1 MQTGPSTYQF
11 GEFTLDLSRGSVLK
25 GREEIKLRPK
35 VYEALKYLIENRGR
49 LIGKQELMQALWPN
63 TCVTDDSLVQCTVE
77 LRRALDDRA
86 QRLLK
91 TVPRRGYV
99 FTSQVIQSPANMD
112 PASRQPVGKAAGKL
126 LDLPTPRTSL
136 VGRERELGEVG
147 ELLLRSDIR
156 LLTLTGA
163 GGAGKTRLAV
173 AAAAA
178 VADRFTAGVQFV
190 GLAAIKDPDLVVTAL
205 AKALDIQPVAHRTV
219 PQLIGEQLQEAGPF
233 LLVLDNFEHVLP
245 AAAAVAEILAACPA
259 LKILVTS
266 RASVRIYGEQEFPVR
281 PLELN
286 SALELFVQRAT
297 AVRPSFALTA
307 ENAAAVQGICSRL
320 DGLPLAIEL
329 AAARTKVLSPSAI
342 LERLQSRLQLLT
354 GGALDLPAR
363 QQTLRKTIDWSH
375 DLLNE
380 VEQKLFR
387 RLAVFVGGCTL
398 EAAEAVCNT
407 RRDLGI
413 DPFDGLSSLV
423 DKNLIQRSER
433 AESEPRFTVLET
445 IREYALERLRDAGEE
460 PASRQAHAAYCL
472 VFAEEGNPE
481 LNPADRARWLA
492 RCDLEMDNFRSALDW
507 LLESQDLGWGL
518 RLSMALFR
526 FWDMR
531 EHLIEGRARLET
543 VLRLANAGYSR
554 ERAKIA
560 QFLGAFATAQG
571 DFAAAQRFL
580 EQSLSLYEQLD
591 DQWGIATALN
601 AQGVSQR
608 DRGDYAA
615 AQDSF
620 ERSLACWRTL
630 PDRLAIAHCLHN
642 LANAL
647 KLRGDYS
654 RAQTALR
661 EATEIFREVEVGDPS
676 GAAWAIN
683 QQGDIARAQGDVA
696 VARDL
701 YQRALSAFR
710 AAGDR
715 WGSARSLADLGH
727 ICCEQGEYPAAHAAY
742 REALEI
748 FADLGHRRGIARAL
762 EGFACLAVARGQA
775 ERALQLAAA
784 ATLLR
789 YQIGAPLPQA
799 EQSKIDQSLSAAR
812 ASLREPEGKDAWTAG
827 SAMSLEQA
835 IQYSL
840 EEQPPVS

>member
-1 MQTGPSTYQF
+1 
-11 GEFTLDLSRGSVLK
+11 
-25 GREEIKLRPK
+25 
-35 VYEALKYLIENRGR
+35 
-49 LIGKQELMQALWPN
+49 
-63 TCVTDDSLVQCTVE
+63 
-77 LRRALDDRA
+77 
-86 QRLLK
+86 
-91 TVPRRGYV
+91 
-99 FTSQVIQSPANMD
+99 
-112 PASRQPVGKAAGKL
+112 
-126 LDLPTPRTSL
+126 
-136 VGRERELGEVG
+136 
-147 ELLLRSDIR
+147 
-156 LLTLTGA
+156 
-163 GGAGKTRLAV
+163 
-173 AAAAA
+173 
-178 VADRFTAGVQFV
+178 
-190 GLAAIKDPDLVVTAL
+190 
-205 AKALDIQPVAHRTV
+205 
-219 PQLIGEQLQEAGPF
+219 
-233 LLVLDNFEHVLP
+233 
-245 AAAAVAEILAACPA
+245 
-259 LKILVTS
+259 
-266 RASVRIYGEQEFPVR
+266 
-281 PLELN
+281 
-286 SALELFVQRAT
+286 
-297 AVRPSFALTA
+297 
-307 ENAAAVQGICSRL
+307 
-320 DGLPLAIEL
+320 
-329 AAARTKVLSPSAI
+329 
-342 LERLQSRLQLLT
+342 
-354 GGALDLPAR
+354 
-363 QQTLRKTIDWSH
+363 
-375 DLLNE
+375 
-380 VEQKLFR
+380 
-387 RLAVFVGGCTL
+387 
-398 EAAEAVCNT
+398 
-407 RRDLGI
+407 
-413 DPFDGLSSLV
+413 
-423 DKNLIQRSER
+423 
-433 AESEPRFTVLET
+433 
-445 IREYALERLRDAGEE
+445 
-460 PASRQAHAAYCL
+460 
-472 VFAEEGNPE
+472 
-481 LNPADRARWLA
+481 
-492 RCDLEMDNFRSALDW
+492 
-507 LLESQDLGWGL
+507 
-518 RLSMALFR
+518 MALFR